1 MSQSILAERAI
12 LMQISVNKTK
22 SSTGLP
28 YKWIVAFTVVFGI
41 FMSILD
47 STIVNIAIP
56 HLQDAFGVSLN
67 AVQWVLTAYT
77 LAQGVATPLTAYLAA
92 RLGTKRLYL
101 LALTAFTLS
110 SALCGLAWNLPALI
124 FFRILQAAGGAFL
137 APISIT
143 LLYSEFPPEERG
155 MAMGALGVPILVAPA
170 LGPTLGGYLITYAGW
185 QFIFYINVP
194 IGMVGIFLAAR
205 FLREIQP
212 GGYIR
217 LDWLG
222 FLLSAIG
229 LASILYA
236 FSDAGTDG
244 WGSST
249 VLTFLAGGL
258 IALCLFVFVELDTIS
273 RGGQPLLNLRLFTD
287 RAFTP
292 GLIASVFVTFIL
304 FGGLFLLP
312 LYLQILRGLSAFQA
326 GLFLLPQALAS
337 MVVVLVGGRLTDK
350 FGTRAVVV
358 PGLLFLAVPLWG
370 FMNLTPDT
378 PYGWFQILLILRG
391 GEIGLVLQPLM
402 RAALVTI
409 PQRQLSQASSL
420 LTVNRFIAG
429 SLIVA
434 VLGTLVQTQQKVHYT
449 HLAEQVVPGS
459 PMGQLISIFQTQL
472 QARGMGLVTAQQTAI
487 LQVIQLIQQQAY
499 ALALQDGYR
508 LTFLMLI
515 PAILAVLFIKS
526 PRLTRKKETKGEPVA
541 KETQETQEEAFAALE
556 V

>member
-1 MSQSILAERAI
+1 MQS
-12 LMQISVNKTK
+12 SVNTTK

-28 YKWIVAFTVVFGI
+28 YKWIVAFTVIFGI

-56 HLQDAFGVSLN
+56 HLQSAFGVSLN

-92 RLGTKRLYL
+92 RMGTKRLYL
-101 LALTAFTLS
+101 FALTTFTLF
-110 SALCGLAWNLPALI
+110 SALCGLAWSLPALI
-124 FFRILQAAGGAFL
+124 FFRVLQAAGGAFL
-137 APISIT
+137 GPISIT

-155 MAMGALGVPILVAPA
+155 MAMGVLGIPILVAPA

-185 QFIFYINVP
+185 QLIFYINVP
-194 IGMVGIFLAAR
+194 IGIVAIFLATR

-212 GGYIR
+212 GGQAR

-222 FLLSAIG
+222 FLLSALG

-244 WGSST
+244 WGSTT
-249 VLTFLAGGL
+249 VLTFLIGGVL
-258 IALCLFVFVELDTIS
+258 LLCLFVYVELDTIS
-273 RGGQPLLNLRLFTD
+273 QGRQPLLNLSLFTD

-292 GLIASVFVTFIL
+292 SVIASVFVTFIL

-350 FGTRAVVV
+350 FGTRPIVI
-358 PGLLFLAVPLWG
+358 PGLLFMAIPLWG
-370 FMNLTPDT
+370 LMNLNQTT

-391 GEIGLVLQPLM
+391 GEIGLVFQPLM

-409 PQRQLSQASSL
+409 PKKQLSQASSMI
-420 LTVNRFIAG
+420 TVIRFIAG

-434 VLGTLVQTQQKVHYT
+434 VLGTVVQTQQQVHYS

-459 PMGQLISIFQTQL
+459 SMGQLISFIQTQL
-472 QARGMGLVTAQQTAI
+472 QAQGMGLFTAQQTAI
-487 LQVIQLIQQQAY
+487 LRVIQLVQQQAY
-499 ALALQDGYR
+499 ALALEDGYR
-508 LTFLMLI
+508 LLFLMLI
-515 PAILAVLFIKS
+515 PAILAVLCIKA
-526 PRLTRKKETKGEPVA
+526 PRMSRKKETKGEPVA
-541 KETQETQEEAFAALE
+541 KETQEEAFAAME
-556 V
+556 M